1 MVRVTAIITPVR
13 ILSMMAG
20 ILRRRIALLMIGL
33 LAFAQGSVA
42 FAACSME
49 RGTVAPAMAMASDE
63 PCAECGTSNLCAAHC
78 TADLQLAGVAVSI
91 VRGPA
96 DLPVLRIARPAIG
109 PAPHTGLHAPPPGAP
124 PRRILLHSFL
134 I

>member
-1 MVRVTAIITPVR
+1 
-13 ILSMMAG
+13 MAS
-20 ILRRRIALLMIGL
+20 IFRRRVALLTIGL
-33 LAFAQGSVA
+33 LVFAQGSVA

-49 RGTVAPAMAMASDE
+49 RGAAAPAMAMAPDE
-63 PCAECGTSNLCAAHC
+63 PCADCGAATSGAAPKYPNLCAAHC
-78 TADLQLAGVAVSI
+78 TSDLQLASAAASI

-96 DLPVLRIARPAIG
+96 DPPVLRVARPELG

>member
-1 MVRVTAIITPVR
+1 
-13 ILSMMAG
+13 
-20 ILRRRIALLMIGL
+20 MIGL

-49 RGTVAPAMAMASDE
+49 RSMDASAMPMASDE
-63 PCAECGTSNLCAAHC
+63 PCADCGAATPKYSNLCVAHC
-78 TADLQLAGVAVSI
+78 TADLQLAAVAASI
-91 VRGPA
+91 ARAPA
-96 DLPVLRIARPAIG
+96 DLPVLRVARPELG
-109 PAPHTGLHAPPPGAP
+109 PAPHTGLHAPPSGAP